1 VRVLEDSLER
11 ERTINDDLEKDLK
24 TAVDDGIQYRDNLR
38 RILEIREKEERARAE
53 EREQLAVAEDEAHAA
68 MSAALKEAEK
78 STAFERAEAQR
89 LSVSIA
95 EVEQERDAAVT
106 ATAAKRQECQGL
118 REELRER
125 VEALTAETEAMVLL
139 CTSFC

>member
-1 VRVLEDSLER
+1 MCVELLAWQVTVLEESLER
-11 ERTINDDLEKDLK
+11 EQTINDDLEKDLK

-38 RILEIREKEERARAE
+38 RILEIREKEARARDE

-89 LSVSIA
+89 LAVSIA
-95 EVEQERDAAVT
+95 EVENERDAAVT
-106 ATAAKRQECQGL
+106 AMTLNPKP
-118 REELRER
+118 
-125 VEALTAETEAMVLL
+125 
-139 CTSFC
+139 